1 MIDPESLRAFVA
13 VAELGH
19 FVSAADRLG
28 VAQSVVSKRLKRL
41 EDQIGCR
48 LIERGRRTKVLLT
61 RAGTLFLPEARAG
74 LAALEKT
81 EQLGRKFGRGG
92 AGSVKVG
99 FVFSAI
105 MTGVL
110 PRIIRGLRARLP
122 EIDIEA
128 VSLETPRQIAA
139 VHDGKIDVGIVR
151 PRPSYPGEITAIP
164 VHTEDVVVVL
174 AEDNPMAQA
183 ATLYARDIA
192 AQRIIIPQFHEDVG
206 LIDVIRGIAATAG
219 TPLPA
224 IHRTSDFITAAGL
237 AVSGAGIAIA
247 PKSLTRLNLQGLC
260 FRDIEDYTG
269 RLDLV
274 LIMRSDSP
282 PAIGA
287 ALSDL
292 ATES

>member
-19 FVSAADRLG
+19 FVNAADRLG

-48 LIERGRRTKVLLT
+48 LVERGQRRKVLLT
-61 RAGTLFLPEARAG
+61 KAGILFLPEARAG
-74 LAALEKT
+74 IAALEKT

-92 AGSVKVG
+92 AGPIKVG

-110 PRIIRGLRARLP
+110 PHIIRGLRSRLP
-122 EIDIEA
+122 DVEVEP
-128 VSLETPRQIAA
+128 VSLETPSQIAA
-139 VHDGKIDVGIVR
+139 VHEGKIDIGIVR
-151 PRPSYPGEITAIP
+151 PRPAYPGDITAIP
-164 VHTEDVVVVL
+164 VHTEQVVVVL
-174 AEDNPMAQA
+174 AEDNPIARA
-183 ATLYARDIA
+183 KNLHARDIA
-192 AQRIIIPQFHEDVG
+192 GQRIIVPQFHEDVG

-219 TPLPA
+219 APLPD

-237 AVSGAGIAIA
+237 AVSGAGIVIA
-247 PKSLTRLNLQGLC
+247 PQSLTRLNLQGLC
-260 FRDIEDYTG
+260 FRDIVDYTG

-274 LIMRSDSP
+274 LIMRSDIP
-282 PAIGA
+282 PEISQ
-287 ALSDL
+287 ALTGL